1 MFNDMVLSRDGP
13 INGYVVVFDMQGVCL
28 RHLTLVQFGALRNF
42 MSYIQVSSTQ
52 RSFTIFQLI
61 KLFSRPTRTPSGG
74 ASGAT
79 KEDLRHPHGL
89 VHQSGVRHRK
99 TVHQNRVDVAFALH
113 HRRCGRDF
121 PNRNSSDRKWIEL
134 FSFFAL
140 FLPSMKRKQFPHDE
154 IPSSSSFAGLQWRAE
169 IARRVL
175 QGAEARTG
183 NRISWMAHRLEQSK
197 TIAQR
202 EENW

>member
-42 MSYIQVSSTQ
+42 MSYIQVSSTH
-52 RSFTIFQLI
+52 RFFTIFQLI
-61 KLFSRPTRTPSGG
+61 KLFSRTTLESPSGG
-74 ASGAT
+74 SSGAT

-121 PNRNSSDRKWIEL
+121 SNRNSAERK
-134 FSFFAL
+134 
-140 FLPSMKRKQFPHDE
+140 
-154 IPSSSSFAGLQWRAE
+154 
-169 IARRVL
+169 
-175 QGAEARTG
+175 
-183 NRISWMAHRLEQSK
+183 
-197 TIAQR
+197 
-202 EENW
+202 